1 MDLAKSLVKIVAR
14 AFYETKHILVVDAL
28 MIHSALRDDDLAHL
42 LGMQTKELHKLC
54 GKLKEDRLLAVRPEV
69 REGTQRPINRTYYYV
84 DFRETIDAIKYRAH
98 KITKEVES
106 SLRTTEEKKD
116 FVCPRCKSRYAL
128 MDVLDNPAPD
138 GFNCHKC
145 GHLLDREDENIGD
158 SSGQR
163 TLSRLF
169 DQLNSI
175 IKLLQ
180 QIDEVYIPEYVNAL
194 RGSLGNKLTPVT
206 SSNDFESAFSNAV
219 PVSRN
224 QITNPTG
231 PTTIAPIAPTAVKG
245 DATTAAQLEVQLT
258 STSEKSAAEL
268 VAEQARKAALAAQNQ
283 LPIWHTNST
292 VTGEETALGR
302 KEAAAAQE
310 RQAANGFLGLKKEEE
325 ERKALGNEKEED
337 ALAQYYAELARE
349 KEKEE
354 REDREDDETSGED
367 YEDDF
372 EDVGGIGTESGGLGT
387 PAVGPMTVNSKL
399 INGTAMA
406 RLKSQESESG
416 SSPATG
422 TTTPAFTAG
431 NMDEDTILPVPVAKR
446 AKVEDQRPQE
456 EDSEEEEE
464 FEDV

>member
-14 AFYETKHILVVDAL
+14 AFYETKHILVIDAL

-54 GKLKEDRLLAVRPEV
+54 GKLKEDRLLAVHSRPEA
-69 REGTQRPINRTYYYV
+69 REGTQRPINRTYYFV

-116 FVCPRCKSRYAL
+116 FVCPRCKSRYSL

-145 GHLLDREDENIGD
+145 GHLLDREDENVGD
-158 SSGQR
+158 SSGQK

-180 QIDEVYIPEYVNAL
+180 QIDEVYIPD
-194 RGSLGNKLTPVT
+194 
-206 SSNDFESAFSNAV
+206 NDFESAFSNAI

-224 QITNPTG
+224 QIINPTG
-231 PTTIAPIAPTAVKG
+231 PTAIAPVAPTAVRG
-245 DATTAAQLEVQLT
+245 DANTAAQLEVQLT
-258 STSEKSAAEL
+258 SASEKSAAEL
-268 VAEQARKAALAAQNQ
+268 AAEQARKAAVAAQNQ
-283 LPIWHTNST
+283 VPVWYTNST

-325 ERKALGNEKEED
+325 EKKAIGNGKEED

-354 REDREDDETSGED
+354 REEREDDETSGEE

-372 EDVGGIGTESGGLGT
+372 EDVGGIGPGSAGIGT
-387 PAVGPMTVNSKL
+387 PAAVPTLISAKLVN
-399 INGTAMA
+399 GAAMA
-406 RLKSQESESG
+406 RLRSQESESG

-422 TTTPAFTAG
+422 TTTPAFTV
-431 NMDEDTILPVPVAKR
+431 DEDAVQSGPATKR
-446 AKVEDQRPQE
+446 PRIEEPKPQQQD

>member
-1 MDLAKSLVKIVAR
+1 MDLAKSLVRIVAR

-54 GKLKEDRLLAVRPEV
+54 GKLKEDRLLAVHSRPEA

-138 GFNCHKC
+138 GFNCHRC
-145 GHLLDREDENIGD
+145 GHLLDREDENVGD

-180 QIDEVYIPEYVNAL
+180 QIDEVYIPD
-194 RGSLGNKLTPVT
+194 
-206 SSNDFESAFSNAV
+206 NDFESAFSNAI

-231 PTTIAPIAPTAVKG
+231 PATITPIIPTAVKG
-245 DATTAAQLEVQLT
+245 DATTVTQVEVHLT
-258 STSEKSAAEL
+258 SASEKSAAEL
-268 VAEQARKAALAAQNQ
+268 AAEQARKAAVAAQNQ
-283 LPIWHTNST
+283 LPVWHTNST

-310 RQAANGFLGLKKEEE
+310 RQVANGFLGLKKEEE
-325 ERKALGNEKEED
+325 EKKAAGNGKEED
-337 ALAQYYAELARE
+337 ALAQYYAEVARE
-349 KEKEE
+349 REKEE
-354 REDREDDETSGED
+354 REDREDDESSGED
-367 YEDDF
+367 YEDEF
-372 EDVGGIGTESGGLGT
+372 EDVGGIGTGSAGIGT
-387 PAVGPMTVNSKL
+387 PAAVPTTINAKL
-399 INGTAMA
+399 VNGTAMT

-422 TTTPAFTAG
+422 ATTPAFTIS
-431 NMDEDTILPVPVAKR
+431 NLEDDIGITGPAVKK
-446 AKVEDQRPQE
+446 AKVEELKPQE